1 MKCNNC
7 GNEIVENSA
16 FCTFCGSPV
25 SPTEP
30 TEAPTSAVK
39 QKILNIFKDKLF
51 LVLCIL
57 VSVSSVFSIANG
69 NVPLLLILF
78 TIFLWLIYA
87 KAAKN
92 TVDIKNMRCVSGTVF
107 ATYVITWVL
116 IGLLG
121 LVSVIGIVFSLVI
134 GNAAELES
142 IMQEILSEIDYT
154 ANGLEMLSSL
164 TAASFMI
171 IVAVA
176 FIMIFVICVIAI
188 IVNIFGMR
196 SIHKFAKSLYI
207 SAEIDNF
214 CIEKLNAA
222 KSWLLVFGIF
232 TCISALPCI
241 DNFRAFITSG
251 CLGAAYIL
259 AYILIKKHFFQ
270 PQQLN

>member
-57 VSVSSVFSIANG
+57 VSVATVFSIASKNI
-69 NVPLLLILF
+69 PLLLILF

-87 KAAKN
+87 KATKN
-92 TVDIKNMRCVSGTVF
+92 EVDIKNMRCVSGTVF
-107 ATYVITWVL
+107 AAYVLNWVL
-116 IGLLG
+116 IGFLG
-121 LVSVIGIVFSLVI
+121 FATVIGAIITLAI
-134 GNAAELES
+134 GSTAEFES
-142 IMQEILSEIDYT
+142 IMQEVLSEYAFSVNGFDSLLGLTT
-154 ANGLEMLSSL
+154 ASI
-164 TAASFMI
+164 MI
-171 IVAVA
+171 IAVVA
-176 FIMIFVICVIAI
+176 FIMLFVICVIAA

-222 KSWLLVFGIF
+222 KSWLLVLGIF
-232 TCISALPCI
+232 NCISALPCI
-241 DNFRAFITSG
+241 DDFKAFITSG

>member
-25 SPTEP
+25 SPSEP
-30 TEAPTSAVK
+30 TEAPTSAVH
-39 QKILNIFKDKLF
+39 QKILDVFKDKLF

-57 VSVSSVFSIANG
+57 VSVATVFSIANS

-87 KAAKN
+87 KATKN
-92 TVDIKNMRCVSGTVF
+92 AVDIKNMRCVSGTVF
-107 ATYVITWVL
+107 AAYVINWVL

-121 LVSVIGIVFSLVI
+121 FATVIGAIITLAI
-134 GNAAELES
+134 GSTAEFENT
-142 IMQEILSEIDYT
+142 INQILSEYDFSV
-154 ANGLEMLSSL
+154 NGFDSL
-164 TAASFMI
+164 LALTTGSIMI
-171 IVAVA
+171 IAVVA
-176 FIMIFVICVIAI
+176 FIIFLVICVIAA
-188 IVNIFGMR
+188 IVNVFGMR
-196 SIHKFAKSLYI
+196 SLHKFARSLYI

-241 DNFRAFITSG
+241 YDFKAFITSG

-259 AYILIKKHFFQ
+259 AYVLVKKHFFQ

>member
-25 SPTEP
+25 SQVEP
-30 TEAPTSAVK
+30 AEAPTSAVR
-39 QKILNIFKDKLF
+39 QKLLDIFKDKLF

-57 VSVSSVFSIANG
+57 VSVSTVFSIANSDI
-69 NVPLLLILF
+69 PLLLILF

-92 TVDIKNMRCVSGTVF
+92 TVDIKNMRCVSGTIF
-107 ATYVITWVL
+107 ASYVITWVV

-121 LVSVIGIVFSLVI
+121 LVSVVGIVFSLVI
-134 GNAAELES
+134 GNTAELES
-142 IMQEILSEIDYT
+142 IMQEILSEIDYSV
-154 ANGLEMLSSL
+154 NGLEILSGI

-171 IVAVA
+171 VVAVA
-176 FIMIFVICVIAI
+176 FITVLIVCVIAI

-196 SIHKFAKSLYI
+196 SLHKFARSLYI
-207 SAEIDNF
+207 SAQIDNF

-222 KSWLLVFGIF
+222 KSWLLVFGICN
-232 TCISALPCI
+232 CITALPCL
-241 DNFRAFITSG
+241 DNFKAFLTSG
-251 CLGAAYIL
+251 CLGAAYII
-259 AYILIKKHFFQ
+259 AYVLIKKHFFQ

>member
-7 GNEIVENSA
+7 GNEIVENSD

-25 SPTEP
+25 SPSEP
-30 TEAPTSAVK
+30 TEAPTSAVH
-39 QKILNIFKDKLF
+39 QKILDVFKDKLF

-57 VSVSSVFSIANG
+57 VSVATVFSIANS
-69 NVPLLLILF
+69 NVPLLLIMF

-87 KAAKN
+87 KATKN
-92 TVDIKNMRCVSGTVF
+92 AVDIKNMRCVSGTVF
-107 ATYVITWVL
+107 ATYVINWVI

-121 LVSVIGIVFSLVI
+121 FATVIGAIITLAI
-134 GNAAELES
+134 GSTAEFENT
-142 IMQEILSEIDYT
+142 INQILSEYDFSV
-154 ANGLEMLSSL
+154 NGFDSL
-164 TAASFMI
+164 LALTTGSIMI
-171 IVAVA
+171 IAVVA
-176 FIMIFVICVIAI
+176 FIIFLVICVIAA
-188 IVNIFGMR
+188 IVNVFGMR
-196 SIHKFAKSLYI
+196 SLHKFAKSLYI

-241 DNFRAFITSG
+241 DNFKAFITSG
-251 CLGAAYIL
+251 SLGAAYIL
-259 AYILIKKHFFQ
+259 AYVLVKKHFFQ

>member
-25 SPTEP
+25 SPVEP
-30 TEAPTSAVK
+30 TEAPTSAVR

-57 VSVSSVFSIANG
+57 VSIATVFSIANSK
-69 NVPLLLILF
+69 VPLLLILF

-87 KAAKN
+87 KSTKN

-107 ATYVITWVL
+107 AAYVINWVL

-121 LVSVIGIVFSLVI
+121 FVSVVGIVFSLVI
-134 GNAAELES
+134 GNTAELES
-142 IMQEILSEIDYT
+142 IMQEILSEIDYSV
-154 ANGLEMLSSL
+154 NGLEILSGI

-171 IVAVA
+171 VIAVA
-176 FIMIFVICVIAI
+176 FITVLIICVIAI

-207 SAEIDNF
+207 SAQIDNF

-241 DNFRAFITSG
+241 DNFRAFITNG
-251 CLGAAYIL
+251 CLGAAYII
-259 AYILIKKHFFQ
+259 AYALIKKHFFA
-270 PQQLN
+270 PQQNY